1 MEFGKN
7 RFLMLDNHSIN
18 YKKFVA
24 GAFALLLLVII
35 GKFWLDANAL
45 ESKLLTANRN
55 IETLTNQLASSQD
68 NLKAQ
73 AEEFKRQTELLKSD
87 GDNRTAAFAKQAA
100 KCVPLMQKFDVK
112 N

>member
-18 YKKFVA
+18 YKKLLA
-24 GAFALLLLVII
+24 GGLALITLIII
-35 GKFWLDANAL
+35 GKLWFDANSL
-45 ESKLLTANRN
+45 ESKLLTANHN
-55 IETLTNQLASSQD
+55 IELLTTQLTNSQD

-73 AEEFKRQTELLKSD
+73 AEQFKQQMDQLKSD
-87 GDNRTAAFAKQAA
+87 GDTRTAAFAKQAA

>member
-7 RFLMLDNHSIN
+7 RFLMLDNHSIE
-18 YKKFVA
+18 YKKFIV
-24 GAFALLLLVII
+24 GGLALLLLAAI
-35 GKFWLDANAL
+35 GKLWFDANSL
-45 ESKLLTANRN
+45 EAKLLTANRN

-87 GDNRTAAFAKQAA
+87 GDSRTAAFAKQAA
-100 KCVPLMQKFDVK
+100 KCVPLMQKLDVK

>member
-7 RFLMLDNHSIN
+7 RFLMLDNPSLN
-18 YKKFVA
+18 YKKLIA
-24 GAFALLLLVII
+24 GSLALLLLAII
-35 GKFWLDANAL
+35 GKLWFDASSL
-45 ESKLLTANRN
+45 ESKLLAANRN
-55 IETLTNQLASSQD
+55 IESLTAQLTTTQD

-73 AEEFKRQTELLKSD
+73 ADQFKQQMELLKSD
-87 GDNRTAAFAKQAA
+87 GDARTAAFAKQAA